1 LITDDLAKVQERLKE
16 FEADL
21 EAKNL
26 QAEEADK

>member
-21 EAKNL
+21 EAKNH